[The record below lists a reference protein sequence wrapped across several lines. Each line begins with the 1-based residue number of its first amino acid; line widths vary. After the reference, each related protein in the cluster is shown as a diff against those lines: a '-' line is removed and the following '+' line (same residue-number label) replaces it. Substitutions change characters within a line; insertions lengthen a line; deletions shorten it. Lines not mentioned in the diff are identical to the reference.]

1 METDRVIIVPG
12 MALYMLDNL
21 ERCLITLLMQLVI
34 PRSSSA
40 PLNMTKMRF
49 NTVTILSTEDLTNL
63 TMERCTKASGLKMV

>member
-1 METDRVIIVPG
+1 MEIDKAIIALG
-12 MALYMLDNL
+12 MALSMLDNL
-21 ERCLITLLMQLVI
+21 VRCLITLLMRLAI

-49 NTVTILSTEDLTNL
+49 NTVTILSTEDLTSL